1 MKTFHKEI
9 EKFSSGTYDFIDLSE
24 EIIAIAKESQIK
36 NGLINIQSLHTS
48 AAVLCNENEPLLLED
63 FRRNLEATAE
73 KAGKYQHDNLAV
85 RTVNVCAGECIN
97 GHAHCKAMHLPTS
110 ITINLIGGQVSF
122 GQWQRIFLLEL
133 DQARPRRV
141 QIMIIGE

>member
-1 MKTFHKEI
+1 MKTLHKEI
-9 EKFSSGTYDFIDLSE
+9 EKFSSRTYDFIDISE
-24 EIIAIAKESQIK
+24 EIVAIVKESRIK

-73 KAGKYQHDNLAV
+73 KSGKYQHDNLAV
-85 RTVNVCAGECIN
+85 RTVNICAGECVN
-97 GHAHCKAMHLPTS
+97 GHAHCKAIHLPTS
-110 ITINLIGGQVSF
+110 ITLNLVEGEISF

>member
-1 MKTFHKEI
+1 MKIFNKEI
-9 EKFSSGTYDFIDLSE
+9 EKFSSKTYDFIDLSE

-48 AAVLCNENEPLLLED
+48 AAVLCNENEPLLLDD
-63 FRRNLEATAE
+63 FRRNLEMTAE

-85 RTVNVCAGECIN
+85 RTVNICAGECIN
-97 GHAHCKAMHLPTS
+97 GHAHCKAIHLPTS
-110 ITINLIGGQVSF
+110 ITLNLIEGQISF